1 MAYGARLESVLGA
14 SPRGFESP
22 ILRASKTG
30 EPLTCRSTAGQ
41 GLSCQ
46 LGAKEVLSPGEA
58 IEDLPGI
65 RRRTHFSMDN
75 RLVVSCRLAELT
87 GRSGGIDETGAA
99 CDRASGRY
107 ALPPVVPS
115 YSPIWL
121 PSVSMNVAHQLVG
134 LISVLG
140 ISAPPPSA
148 ATLTSMSSTE
158 STST

>member
-22 ILRASKTG
+22 ILRASTTE
-30 EPLTCRSTAGQ
+30 EPLTCRNTAGQ
-41 GLSCQ
+41 GLSCPH
-46 LGAKEVLSPGEA
+46 LDTHGARHPVQGGSSPPSSTVE
-58 IEDLPGI
+58 
-65 RRRTHFSMDN
+65 R
-75 RLVVSCRLAELT
+75 
-87 GRSGGIDETGAA
+87 
-99 CDRASGRY
+99 RY
-107 ALPPVVPS
+107 APPPVVPS

-140 ISAPPPSA
+140 ISARPPSA
-148 ATLTSMSSTE
+148 ATLASMSSME